1 MIDTNKTSA
10 KGLRERIVPNVSPK
24 NANSKTTSESTHTLL
39 NYADNISSIQTLLD
53 EMQQSFNSQEQPL
66 IIS

>member
-24 NANSKTTSESTHTLL
+24 NANSKTTSERTHTLL
-39 NYADNISSIQTLLD
+39 NHADNISSI
-53 EMQQSFNSQEQPL
+53 
-66 IIS
+66 